1 MPKKDRIIRVHG
13 VQGDKAGVQGDKA
26 KAQGDKAGVQG
37 DKAGAQGDKPNAK
50 KQAFVSVNDN
60 VSNIFDH
67 MPDDVNVKTPVHYLD
82 NHEMF
87 IKQMNTSLNKMFS
100 VPAGA
105 DEEPPSC
112 DSIFSTETSFDLLIH
127 QKIIKYYLNIFSPY
141 RGLLLYHGLG
151 AGKTCGSI
159 AIAEGL
165 KNFKKILVMTPASLR
180 MNYIEELK
188 KCGDPLYKRKQHWTF
203 MSSSSVKSNIKQI
216 AEKLGLQESYIME
229 KRGAWVVDEDNT
241 ENYSSLSPADKLSL
255 DKQINKMIQNKYE
268 FINYNGIRNN
278 QYDNLTQNGKV
289 NPFDNKVIIIDE
301 AHNFISRIVNK
312 IKLAKTKK
320 ESSLAYKM
328 YIALMKANNAKIVL
342 LSGTPMINYPNEIG
356 ILFNI
361 LRGNI
366 STWEIPINTETSKKV
381 DQEYFENTLGKTSYV
396 DYINYSANTKILEI
410 TRTPYGFINK
420 FEGDKHQGV
429 VLHNTGEIT
438 DAVFIDDIKNV
449 LGKDKITFDK
459 RRVKSI
465 KYKALPD
472 DLKEFMTKFIDFDT
486 KKLTNE
492 TLLMRRIV
500 GLTSYYRS
508 AQEELMPKYNTETDL
523 IIEKL
528 DFSDY
533 QFGIYNQARAVERSQ
548 EKNIAKKKKKA
559 EDLYDD
565 IASTYR
571 IFSRLFCN
579 YVFPDALERPMPNEK
594 LNIDDNI
601 KKGFDENVIDVVG
614 EEELVSGI
622 EGIMADEVGQ
632 AAQEINNNVDK
643 TYEQRIKTSL
653 INLKE
658 MGGDALSF
666 DALETYSPKFKKLIE
681 NILDEANQGKHLIY
695 SQFRTLE
702 GIGILKLI
710 LEYNGYIEFKLKR
723 DSDGEWVM
731 DIPAGME
738 KNPMFALYTGT
749 ETAEEKELTRN
760 IFNDDLDVLP
770 TKLKTQIQ
778 NNKPKNT
785 MGDFIKIF
793 MITASGAEG
802 ISLKN
807 VRFVHITEPY
817 WHPVRREQVIGRAKR
832 ICSHTTLP
840 PELRNIKVFIYL
852 MTISKKQLDDGD
864 KNAIELKLKDRSI
877 DGKTVITTDEYL
889 HEISDLKQTI
899 SNYLLTA
906 IKKSSVDCKFHN
918 GQNIVCYSVTNPDGY
933 NFIPDYNKE
942 ENDEMRDKNK
952 KTVKIKAVVAE
963 FLGKKIGKKPPTKQK
978 FVIDQNTNKFYNHG
992 EFIAYMDAMKKN
1004 KEGNMPDPIGEIKNN
1019 KNSKGVIKQEVV
1031 HY

>member
-13 VQGDKAGVQGDKA
+13 VQGDKAGA
-26 KAQGDKAGVQG
+26 QG
-37 DKAGAQGDKPNAK
+37 DKAGAQGDKAGAQGDKANAK
-50 KQAFVSVNDN
+50 KQSFVSVNDN

-100 VPAGA
+100 VPGGA
-105 DEEPPSC
+105 DEDPPSC
-112 DSIFSTETSFDLLIH
+112 ESIFSTETSFDLLIH

-216 AEKLGLQESYIME
+216 AEKLGLQESYIMD
-229 KRGAWVVDEDNT
+229 KRGAWVVDEDSA

-320 ESSLAYKM
+320 EASLAYKM

-438 DAVFIDDIKNV
+438 DTVFIDDIKSV

-472 DLKEFMTKFIDFDT
+472 DLKEFMTKFIDFNT

-770 TKLKTQIQ
+770 TKLKTQIL

-852 MTISKKQLDDGD
+852 MSISKKQLDDGD

-906 IKKSSVDCKFHN
+906 IKKSSIDCKFHN

-952 KTVKIKAVVAE
+952 KTEKIKPVVAE
-963 FLGKKIGKKPPTKQK
+963 FLGKKIGKKPATKQK
-978 FVIDQNTNKFYNHG
+978 FVIDQNTNKFYNHS

-1019 KNSKGVIKQEVV
+1019 KNSKGVVKQEVV